1 MLTVDCALLRFCAC
15 VLDCCAVL
23 TGNDLTCTWSTPTL
37 TAPPRLR
44 HVVAMAPKGRM
55 LVFGGQGENDEVFDP
70 LVSTQAQRLAT
81 MVCVCVCVW
90 GRAFTRARCALHQIG
105 VSVQVLD
112 LGDPTEPKWVGKGDS
127 SHFVCDAGAE
137 PKVCCP
143 SLASREPAHT
153 GVGIAPAA
161 GHRCKHHL

>member
-1 MLTVDCALLRFCAC
+1 MDCALSRFCAC
-15 VLDCCAVL
+15 VLYCCAVL

-81 MVCVCVCVW
+81 MVCVCVCVSGVVRSHALGVRSTRLVCRCKCWTW
-90 GRAFTRARCALHQIG
+90 GTPQNQSGWARATAATLCVMQAPNPRYVA
-105 VSVQVLD
+105 
-112 LGDPTEPKWVGKGDS
+112 
-127 SHFVCDAGAE
+127 
-137 PKVCCP
+137 P
-143 SLASREPAHT
+143 SIASREPAHI
-153 GVGIAPAA
+153 GVGIAPPPSW
-161 GHRCKHHL
+161 